1 MTQQLHAIP
10 SSFSRIPRTQSPNV
24 SMLVEICTCRIHTK
38 TERHRKSA
46 TAVCFAT
53 AICFAASNIE
63 HRKSATAVCVV
74 SEDLAMDML
83 HSISSG
89 SAKSATAVC
98 FATAICFATSNI
110 EHRTSATAVCFAT
123 AIRVKPLIL
132 FLSLWVWNSWPACI
146 AAHVFLLLGQNI
158 SNSCFRFSSSCAIWN
173 LLFLISIQLV
183 VESPWCL

>member
-10 SSFSRIPRTQSPNV
+10 SSFHRIPSTQSPNV

-63 HRKSATAVCVV
+63 HRKSATAVC
-74 SEDLAMDML
+74 
-83 HSISSG
+83 
-89 SAKSATAVC
+89 

-132 FLSLWVWNSWPACI
+132 FLSLWVWNSWPACL
-146 AAHVFLLLGQNI
+146 AAHVFLFLGQNI
-158 SNSCFRFSSSCAIWN
+158 SNSCFVS
-173 LLFLISIQLV
+173 LFFGIFYF
-183 VESPWCL
+183 